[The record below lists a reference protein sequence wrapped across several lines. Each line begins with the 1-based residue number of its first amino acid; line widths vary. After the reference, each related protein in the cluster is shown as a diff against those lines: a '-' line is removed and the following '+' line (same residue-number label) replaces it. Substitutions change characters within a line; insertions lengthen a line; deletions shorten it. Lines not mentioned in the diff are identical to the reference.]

1 MVSNSSARRFIVH
14 GRVQGVGFRY
24 FVERAATDLGLTGYV
39 KNRADGS
46 VEVHAAGTPDKLDKL
61 RDLLADGPRWSR
73 VERVDESEAESE
85 TPSDDAQGFHIT
97 Y

>member
-1 MVSNSSARRFIVH
+1 MVPNASARRFVVH

-24 FVERAATDLGLTGYV
+24 FVERAANDLSLSGYV

-46 VEVHAAGTPDKLDKL
+46 VEVYAGGDPDGLGKLKE
-61 RDLLADGPRWSR
+61 LLADGPRWAR
-73 VERVDESEAESE
+73 VERIEESEPEA
-85 TPSDDAQGFHIT
+85 PPGDAGGFHIT

>member
-1 MVSNSSARRFIVH
+1 MASNTNARRFVVH

-24 FVERAATDLGLTGYV
+24 FVQRAARDFSLTGYV

-46 VEVHAAGTPDKLDKL
+46 VEVYAGGDSDRLDRLKE
-61 RDLLADGPRWSR
+61 LLAYGPRWAR

-85 TPSDDAQGFHIT
+85 TPPSAGFHIS

>member
-1 MVSNSSARRFIVH
+1 MASNSSARRFVVH

-24 FVERAATDLGLTGYV
+24 FVERAALDLSLTGYV

-46 VEVHAAGTPDKLDKL
+46 VEVYAGGDLDRLGKLKE
-61 RDLLADGPRWSR
+61 LLAYGPRWAR
-73 VERVDESEAESE
+73 VERIDESEAESE
-85 TPSDDAQGFHIT
+85 APPGDAGGFRIT

>member
-1 MVSNSSARRFIVH
+1 MASNTSARRFLVH

-24 FVERAATDLGLTGYV
+24 FVEHTANDLSLTGYV

-46 VEVHAAGTPDKLDKL
+46 VEVYANGDLDRLAKLKG
-61 RDLLADGPRWSR
+61 LLAEGPRWAR
-73 VERVDESEAESE
+73 VERVDESEAEPEASL
-85 TPSDDAQGFHIT
+85 TDGGFHIT

>member
-1 MVSNSSARRFIVH
+1 MASNSSARRFIVH

-24 FVERAATDLGLTGYV
+24 FVERMALDLSLTGYV

-46 VEVHAAGTPDKLDKL
+46 VEVYAGGDLDRLGKLKG
-61 RDLLADGPRWSR
+61 LLAYGPRWAR
-73 VERVDESEAESE
+73 VERIDESEA
-85 TPSDDAQGFHIT
+85 PPGDAGGFRIT